1 MFGYYAYYKEVKYQ
15 IMSFINYFSEA
26 ADRERDRMKKA
37 EEEKKK
43 AEEEKKKAD
52 EWWEN
57 VSKLWEQFKN
67 EKDPTKKAEI
77 EEEINKYMK

>member
-26 ADRERDRMKKA
+26 ADEKVKRA
-37 EEEKKK
+37 QEEADEKVKR
-43 AEEEKKKAD
+43 AQEEAD